1 MARTDA
7 HPGAA
12 LTALLYEGPLE
23 TPPFQRFLAAMR
35 DWLGADA
42 ASILVERQHRQL
54 PDILLNLGGTPGG
67 VARYREA
74 SFRDDPFI
82 ELPLGIVRTFHEH
95 LGPDGLARSGFFR
108 DYLVPTGYIFLL
120 GADLVE
126 AGGERIRIRASRLA
140 ERGDFGPE
148 EKAKLASLLP
158 DLGRALD
165 LFLRLSRLEAECTLY
180 AALCSRLAIGVMLV
194 DRSARLLEANDAAR
208 SVLARREVLMLAE
221 GKLRLVDERHS
232 RELATL
238 IAGNADAAAAGTA
251 PPTIRALRIERDTGQ
266 GVGLIVR
273 PAPSAPQLGA
283 ALSGMA
289 VVIIADPDHPVAPP
303 PQALVE
309 LFRLTPAEAELSVLL
324 AQGLDLD
331 EASEALGVA
340 KNTARA
346 QLRAIFAKTGVTRQS
361 ALVRLLLRSVD
372 ELV

>member
-1 MARTDA
+1 MAIQDA
-7 HPGAA
+7 NPGEA
-12 LTALLYEGPLE
+12 LIALLYEGPVE
-23 TPPFQRFLAAMR
+23 TPPFQRFLMALR

-42 ASILVERQHRQL
+42 ASILVERQRRQL
-54 PDILLNLGGTPGG
+54 PDILLNVGGTRDGE
-67 VARYREA
+67 ARYREG

-82 ELPLGIVRTFHEH
+82 ELPPGVVRTFHEH

-108 DYLVPTGYIFLL
+108 DYLVPTGYTFLL

-126 AGGERIRIRASRLA
+126 AGGERIRIRASRLTGH
-140 ERGDFGPE
+140 GDFGAA
-148 EKAKLASLLP
+148 EKARLAALLP
-158 DLGRALD
+158 HLMRALD

-180 AALCSRLAIGVMLV
+180 AALCSRLAIGVVLV
-194 DRSARLLEANDAAR
+194 DREGRVLEANAAAQA
-208 SVLARREVLMLAE
+208 VLAE
-221 GKLRLVDERHS
+221 GEVLTVAEGRLRLVDDHRS
-232 RELATL
+232 RELAAL
-238 IAGNADAAAAGTA
+238 IAGHADAASGVA
-251 PPTIRALRIERDTGQ
+251 RALRLQRETGQ

-273 PAPSAPQLGA
+273 PAPGAPRLGE
-283 ALSGMA
+283 ALQGAA
-289 VVIIADPDHPVAPP
+289 VVIIADPDQAVAPP

-309 LFRLTPAEAELSVLL
+309 LFQLTPAEAELGVLL

-331 EASEALGVA
+331 EASQALGVA